1 MDRLAW
7 PAYLGLGAGEISAR
21 AEVARALLG
30 PDRCGVCPRLC
41 KVDRLAD
48 QRGLCGIGAQAVVAS
63 HFPHFGE
70 EDCLR
75 GHNGSGTIFFSG
87 CNLRCVFCQN
97 FDISWQLHGQPVTSG
112 GLAAMMLE
120 LQDRGCHNI
129 NLVTPEHVVPQI
141 LQALPWAIDG
151 GLRLPIIYN
160 TSCYDSLDSLALM
173 DGIVDIYL
181 PDLKVWTPGRARRYL
196 RMPGYPQAARAAVTQ
211 MNRQAG
217 PLRLGEDG
225 LARRGLLVRHLVM
238 PGMLEETRE
247 ILRFVAAELGTG
259 TYVDL
264 MAQYHPAGLVGNNQR
279 DGYHEIDR
287 QLARDQYELAIRFAG
302 ELGLT
307 RLDRR
312 SQASGLQLPPAPAPA
327 GTRLAARPPHH
338 DTHPTTPTRRIPRI
352 RRQQSI
358 TDGNR

>member
-1 MDRLAW
+1 MKCVPW
-7 PAYLGLGAGEISAR
+7 PAYLSLGAGEVAAR
-21 AEVARALLG
+21 AEAARQLLG

-41 KVDRLAD
+41 KVNRLAD
-48 QRGLCGIGAQAVVAS
+48 QHGLCAIGRQAIVAS

-70 EDCLR
+70 ENCLR
-75 GHNGSGTIFFSG
+75 GRNGSGTIFFSG

-97 FDISWQLHGQPVTSG
+97 HDISWQVHGQPVTPAR
-112 GLAAMMLE
+112 LAAMMLE

-141 LQALPWAIDG
+141 LEALPRAIDA
-151 GLRLPIIYN
+151 GLRLPIVYN

-181 PDLKVWTPGRARRYL
+181 PDLKVWTPERARRYL
-196 RMPGYPQAARAAVTQ
+196 RMPGYPQVAQAAVTE
-211 MNRQAG
+211 MHRQVG

-238 PGMLEETRE
+238 PGMLDETRA
-247 ILRFVAAELGTG
+247 ILRYVAEEFGTG

-264 MAQYHPAGLVGNNQR
+264 MAQYHPAGLVGTTRR
-279 DGYHEIDR
+279 DSYEEINR
-287 QLARDQYELAIRFAG
+287 HLARGEYELAAKFAG
-302 ELGLT
+302 ELGLM

-312 SQASGLQLPPAPAPA
+312 SRTSGLQLPAAPAPA
-327 GTRLAARPPHH
+327 AT
-338 DTHPTTPTRRIPRI
+338 
-352 RRQQSI
+352 
-358 TDGNR
+358 